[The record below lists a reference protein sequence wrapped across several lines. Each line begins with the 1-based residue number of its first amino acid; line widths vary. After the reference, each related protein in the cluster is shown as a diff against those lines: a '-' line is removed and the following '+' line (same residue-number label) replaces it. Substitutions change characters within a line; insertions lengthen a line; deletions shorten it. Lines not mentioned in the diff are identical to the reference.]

1 VFKLTQEARVVSF
14 SLAVALVAGLG
25 SAMAQ
30 GPPSGAPPSVAQ
42 TPGVNLNPQ
51 DRGDIFMARKMYRE
65 AIEAYGKGSQS
76 DPVVLNKIGIAYH
89 QLNQLNKARQY
100 YDRALK
106 LNPRY
111 AEAQNNLG
119 AAYYGGKSYRRAIS
133 AYRRALQIQPGSS
146 SFHMNLG
153 MAFFARK
160 MDQEAMAEYQ
170 TALRIDP
177 DALEKH
183 GSFGV
188 VLEDRSVEDRARYHY
203 ALAKICAKA
212 SRNDEAIQYLKK
224 ALEEGF
230 KDRKKLEQDPEF
242 EAMRDLPEFKAL
254 LASEPRV
261 L

>member
-1 VFKLTQEARVVSF
+1 MVSF
-14 SLAVALVAGLG
+14 SLALALVAG
-25 SAMAQ
+25 SAVAQ
-30 GPPSGAPPSVAQ
+30 VPQSGAAPVAQ
-42 TPGVNLNPQ
+42 TPGVNLSPQ

-65 AIEAYGKGSQS
+65 AIDAYGKGSKD
-76 DPVVLNKIGIAYH
+76 DPIVWNKIGIAYH
-89 QLNQLNKARQY
+89 QLGQLDKARLNYQ
-100 YDRALK
+100 RALK

-119 AAYYGGKSYRRAIS
+119 AAYYGAKSYRRAIG
-133 AYRRALQIQPGSS
+133 AYRRALLVQPRSA

-160 MDQEAMAEYQ
+160 MEKEALQEYQ
-170 TALRIDP
+170 TALDIDP
-177 DALEKH
+177 EVFEKH

-212 SRNDEAIQYLKK
+212 SQNDKALQYLKK

-230 KDRKKLEQDPEF
+230 KDKKKLEQDPEF
-242 EAMRDLPEFKAL
+242 QAMRDLPEFKAL